1 MRIIFAIVF
10 LIGIGIGNGEVLESP
25 LSKPDF
31 KKAVR
36 AYNAGKF
43 ETAERIATRI
53 TTEPFTKYTS
63 ASYLLA
69 VRSRVAL
76 EKFDEAIQM
85 GQDFLEKYPATNYRN
100 YIYFTFGDMYVAQG
114 NYAGAFRMYFKSKN
128 ETNSKIFNNKID
140 TRLINTIQ
148 YTIPIE
154 TTNELLLTNFK
165 VKQTGILNLAKA
177 YSLINKGLISEAI
190 SALEKINKIR
200 LPEPYLDLYRQLNKL
215 VKSDK
220 SRKISFGV
228 IVPLSGEDA
237 DVGKSFIDGIKKA
250 MDNLPKYSK
259 NISLVVH
266 DNRSETVQTL
276 LITEKLKKNPNI
288 LGVIGPLDPERVLAT
303 AGALKSTNLS
313 NLIPMSAQNDI
324 SKISDYLFQLKSDWD
339 YRGRMSARIVS
350 EHLNF
355 DRIAVLAPMT
365 EPGVAMVDAFLKELD
380 SFEKQAVAIEWYSG
394 MPENLSKQFHSLRKV
409 AWDLREMEIS
419 YDDLLGMEID
429 SIESLFIISEEDFYE
444 IETNTEKPMTKS
456 DSLKVVLDEIDGIY
470 MPIGSNDFSYIG
482 AQFPA
487 YNLQT
492 TIIGNE
498 YWQDYNVLNQRNI
511 GPHLDGMVL
520 VGSPIFTDYE
530 EEIIYTSDYTKYL
543 ISVLAEDLIHYLI
556 KVLDSKKH
564 NRASIAKTLKEED
577 DFHGQ
582 ANSFSFSS
590 QGSSRNNILR
600 IAQYNSS
607 KFEHLGFFKNDS
619 LIIDRSYLQR

>member
-1 MRIIFAIVF
+1 
-10 LIGIGIGNGEVLESP
+10 
-25 LSKPDF
+25 
-31 KKAVR
+31 
-36 AYNAGKF
+36 
-43 ETAERIATRI
+43 
-53 TTEPFTKYTS
+53 
-63 ASYLLA
+63 
-69 VRSRVAL
+69 
-76 EKFDEAIQM
+76 
-85 GQDFLEKYPATNYRN
+85 
-100 YIYFTFGDMYVAQG
+100 
-114 NYAGAFRMYFKSKN
+114 
-128 ETNSKIFNNKID
+128 
-140 TRLINTIQ
+140 
-148 YTIPIE
+148 
-154 TTNELLLTNFK
+154 
-165 VKQTGILNLAKA
+165 
-177 YSLINKGLISEAI
+177 
-190 SALEKINKIR
+190 
-200 LPEPYLDLYRQLNKL
+200 
-215 VKSDK
+215 
-220 SRKISFGV
+220 
-228 IVPLSGEDA
+228 
-237 DVGKSFIDGIKKA
+237 
-250 MDNLPKYSK
+250 
-259 NISLVVH
+259 ISLVVH